1 MVIKNI
7 KYAILASCLIWIVT
21 YLYSNFHTIK
31 MNYVVTCYAVS
42 RVFKREEE
50 WGSQQ
55 G

>member
-1 MVIKNI
+1 MRGAELGV
-7 KYAILASCLIWIVT
+7 
-21 YLYSNFHTIK
+21 YSDAVEVRYK